1 MSFSVCFIERKEG
14 DSPSIERVFRS
25 VAAVLSKRGVTAS
38 FVKVPYG
45 NDPLA
50 TLKNLLL
57 FRPPEAD
64 IYHVT
69 GHIGYI
75 GLVLP
80 RNRTLLT
87 IHDLTI
93 LDYRSGF
100 RRVLIE
106 KLFYSWPLRRVKYLS
121 AISNAT
127 RNKLSERIGIPVEKV
142 KLVPNPLLVDT
153 SEPRPFNENK
163 PNILQI
169 GTAANKNVFRLV
181 KAISGLSCSLR
192 IIGQISKELRTLLD
206 ASGVE
211 FLNTEALNEREV
223 EHAYEEAD
231 IVTLCST
238 NEGFG
243 LPIIEAQAKG
253 VVVVTSDRSPMN
265 DVAGQGAILVDPDD
279 ERSIRKGIQLAISD
293 AELRDRI
300 RRAGF
305 QNLDRYEPAAIGE
318 KYFAIYRSILED
330 S

>member
-1 MSFSVCFIERKEG
+1 MSFSVCFIERGKG
-14 DSPSIERVFRS
+14 DSPSIEKVFRS
-25 VAAVLSKRGVTAS
+25 VAAALTERGVTTS

-50 TLKNLLL
+50 TLKNLIL
-57 FRPPEAD
+57 FRPPKAD

-80 RNRTLLT
+80 RDRTLLT

-106 KLFYSWPLRRVKYLS
+106 KLFYSWPLRRLKYLS

-142 KLVPNPLLVDT
+142 KLIPNPLLVDT

-163 PNILQI
+163 PKILQI
-169 GTAANKNVFRLV
+169 GTAANKNVIRLV
-181 KAISGLSCSLR
+181 NAITGLSCSLR
-192 IIGQISKELRTLLD
+192 IIGHISTELRSLLD
-206 ASGVE
+206 ESGVE
-211 FLNTEALNEREV
+211 FANTEALDDSEV
-223 EHAYEEAD
+223 ERAYEEAD

-238 NEGFG
+238 DEGFG

-253 VVVVTSDRSPMN
+253 VIVVTSDRPPMS
-265 DVAGQGAILVDPDD
+265 DVAGQGAILVDPED
-279 ERSIRKGIQLAISD
+279 ERSIRMGIQSAISD
-293 AELRDRI
+293 AELREKI
-300 RRAGF
+300 RQGGY

-330 S
+330 N